1 MSDDYTAR
9 QREYI
14 DALGVDAHAT
24 AVEIIGALDA
34 EVERL
39 RGERKRLEEFR
50 LCSAVREPALRA
62 EIRVQMKAKMHEIL
76 RGSRLERALETLRE
90 RARAYLKLYDAAG
103 TACDSD
109 FALYAASVK
118 SICDDALAACRE
130 ATKKGGSDAK

>member
-24 AVEIIGALDA
+24 AVEIIGALEA

-39 RGERKRLEEFR
+39 RGEHKA
-50 LCSAVREPALRA
+50 AVALATAADAMFQDDGRA
-62 EIRVQMKAKMHEIL
+62 VQMLDM
-76 RGSRLERALETLRE
+76 GRA
-90 RARAYLKLYDAAG
+90 AA
-103 TACDSD
+103 
-109 FALYAASVK
+109 FH
-118 SICDDALAACRE
+118 DALAACRE